1 MEPGTPASWQP
12 DPSGRHEHRYW
23 DGRRWTDNVSDA
35 GVTSTDALTAPTV
48 DEEEPAP
55 VVPTATPPTTT
66 APDPDPT
73 WAAPASTAAAPT
85 AEPVADKAPKSSLD
99 LIPLL
104 FAAGIVVIALLVVL
118 LLLTD

>member
-12 DPSGRHEHRYW
+12 DPSGRHQHRYW
-23 DGRRWTDNVSDA
+23 DGQRWTDNVSDA
-35 GVTSTDALTAPTV
+35 GVTSTDPLTAPTPDV
-48 DEEEPAP
+48 EEPAP
-55 VVPTATPPTTT
+55 VVPSAIPPTTT

-73 WAAPASTAAAPT
+73 WAAAAPSS
-85 AEPVADKAPKSSLD
+85 APAPVEERAPKSTLD